1 MSTYTFDTPVLELK
15 GVGKKGCESL
25 LRLGVSTV
33 GELLYLFPRAYERR
47 GDVKLLGESEY
58 GRPTA
63 FLLTVAS
70 EVRNTQI
77 KRGMTL
83 STFRAF
89 DDSGSVEVVFF
100 NSPFVKTLFH
110 VGASFRF
117 YGKLDYKRGHIS
129 LTSPKYE
136 PYIEGNPLDD
146 FVPVYPL
153 SEGVT
158 SKFLGKLIKS
168 FAGDLTSGLIDPLP
182 EEIRLKYSLPT
193 LSFALRN
200 IHFPESEEALKK
212 AISRLAFDEMLYFGM
227 GIAIS
232 ARYKTTA
239 KGIAFS
245 PCSMK
250 PLTELLPYELT
261 GAQKDAIN
269 DIYRDTVLEQK
280 NKVGTPMARILVG
293 DVGCGK
299 TVCAA
304 AAIYI
309 CACSKYQSALMVP
322 TEILAR
328 QHYAELS
335 ELFGRLG
342 YSVALLVGS
351 TPQREKTRIYE
362 ALKNGTLDIV
372 VGTHAL
378 ISEKVEFKNLGLV
391 ITDEQH
397 RFGVSQRAALKDKSE
412 AAHLL
417 VMSATPIP
425 RTLALALYGDLDI
438 SRITEM
444 PKGRMRVD
452 TYVVNEDYRSRL
464 NTFIER
470 QVSLGGQCYVVC
482 PSIESDESDAELYEI
497 GQDNSLPRA
506 MKNATEYAK
515 ELSCA
520 LPSVRV
526 ALLHGRMKAQEKE
539 QVMQSFAN
547 KEFDVL
553 VSTTVIEVGVNVP
566 NATLMVVENAD
577 RFGLSQL
584 HQLRGRVG
592 RGNKKSYCVLVS
604 DSKGETAR
612 ARLEVM
618 RTTYDGYEIA
628 DKDLALRGPG
638 DFFSLKSGNN
648 LRQSGGFEFKLA
660 SLCNDKTLFDAAFSE
675 AKSIVKTDPDLEKN
689 DHSLIRRELMRIMT
703 PTTSTI
709 S

>member
-1 MSTYTFDTPVLELK
+1 
-15 GVGKKGCESL
+15 
-25 LRLGVSTV
+25 
-33 GELLYLFPRAYERR
+33 
-47 GDVKLLGESEY
+47 
-58 GRPTA
+58 
-63 FLLTVAS
+63 
-70 EVRNTQI
+70 
-77 KRGMTL
+77 
-83 STFRAF
+83 
-89 DDSGSVEVVFF
+89 
-100 NSPFVKTLFH
+100 
-110 VGASFRF
+110 
-117 YGKLDYKRGHIS
+117 
-129 LTSPKYE
+129 
-136 PYIEGNPLDD
+136 
-146 FVPVYPL
+146 
-153 SEGVT
+153 
-158 SKFLGKLIKS
+158 
-168 FAGDLTSGLIDPLP
+168 
-182 EEIRLKYSLPT
+182 
-193 LSFALRN
+193 
-200 IHFPESEEALKK
+200 
-212 AISRLAFDEMLYFGM
+212 
-227 GIAIS
+227 
-232 ARYKTTA
+232 
-239 KGIAFS
+239 
-245 PCSMK
+245 
-250 PLTELLPYELT
+250 
-261 GAQKDAIN
+261 
-269 DIYRDTVLEQK
+269 
-280 NKVGTPMARILVG
+280 
-293 DVGCGK
+293 
-299 TVCAA
+299 
-304 AAIYI
+304 
-309 CACSKYQSALMVP
+309 
-322 TEILAR
+322 
-328 QHYAELS
+328 
-335 ELFGRLG
+335 
-342 YSVALLVGS
+342 
-351 TPQREKTRIYE
+351 
-362 ALKNGTLDIV
+362 
-372 VGTHAL
+372 
-378 ISEKVEFKNLGLV
+378 
-391 ITDEQH
+391 
-397 RFGVSQRAALKDKSE
+397 
-412 AAHLL
+412 
-417 VMSATPIP
+417 
-425 RTLALALYGDLDI
+425 
-438 SRITEM
+438 
-444 PKGRMRVD
+444 MRVD

-526 ALLHGRMKAQEKE
+526 ALLHGRMKAHEKE

-604 DSKGETAR
+604 DSRGEMAR

-675 AKSIVKTDPDLEKN
+675 AKSIVKTDPDLEKS